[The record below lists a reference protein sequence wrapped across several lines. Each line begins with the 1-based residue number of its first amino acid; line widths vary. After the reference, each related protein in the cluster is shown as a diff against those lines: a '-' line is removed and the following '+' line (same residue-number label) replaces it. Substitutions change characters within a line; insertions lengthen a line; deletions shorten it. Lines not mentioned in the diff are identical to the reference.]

1 MQSYEVVRE
10 VENLCANNQMRDIF
24 FEEIETD
31 DPVGWL
37 RDFVK
42 GKDVE
47 LTVDEKESGD
57 LTVFVESGGVR
68 FAAQGRHGAGRR
80 HGAGLDPD
88 RLPSG
93 ADRCSLSAGAG
104 NAGAGRLPGVI
115 CISGKAAAMRLF
127 QRTEVS
133 QL

>member
-1 MQSYEVVRE
+1 MIY
-10 VENLCANNQMRDIF
+10 NQMRDIF

-57 LTVFVESGGVR
+57 LTVFVESGGVTQK
-68 FAAQGRHGAGRR
+68 F
-80 HGAGLDPD
+80 LFT
-88 RLPSG
+88 RL
-93 ADRCSLSAGAG
+93 
-104 NAGAGRLPGVI
+104 
-115 CISGKAAAMRLF
+115 
-127 QRTEVS
+127 
-133 QL
+133 

>member
-1 MQSYEVVRE
+1 MSLILTFGGIISIFGKT
-10 VENLCANNQMRDIF
+10 ENGEDIDSL

-57 LTVFVESGGVR
+57 LTVFVENGGVTQK
-68 FAAQGRHGAGRR
+68 F
-80 HGAGLDPD
+80 LFT
-88 RLPSG
+88 RL
-93 ADRCSLSAGAG
+93 
-104 NAGAGRLPGVI
+104 
-115 CISGKAAAMRLF
+115 
-127 QRTEVS
+127 
-133 QL
+133 

>member
-47 LTVDEKESGD
+47 LTVAY
-57 LTVFVESGGVR
+57 GGQPVYYYT
-68 FAAQGRHGAGRR
+68 
-80 HGAGLDPD
+80 
-88 RLPSG
+88 
-93 ADRCSLSAGAG
+93 
-104 NAGAGRLPGVI
+104 
-115 CISGKAAAMRLF
+115 ISI
-127 QRTEVS
+127 E
-133 QL
+133 

>member
-1 MQSYEVVRE
+1 MQSSEVVRE
-10 VENLCANNQMRDIF
+10 VEHLCALNQMRDIF

-57 LTVFVESGGVR
+57 LTVFVESGGVTQK
-68 FAAQGRHGAGRR
+68 F
-80 HGAGLDPD
+80 LFT
-88 RLPSG
+88 RL
-93 ADRCSLSAGAG
+93 
-104 NAGAGRLPGVI
+104 
-115 CISGKAAAMRLF
+115 
-127 QRTEVS
+127 
-133 QL
+133 

>member
-1 MQSYEVVRE
+1 
-10 VENLCANNQMRDIF
+10 MRDIF

-57 LTVFVESGGVR
+57 LTVFVESGGVTQK
-68 FAAQGRHGAGRR
+68 F
-80 HGAGLDPD
+80 LFT
-88 RLPSG
+88 RL
-93 ADRCSLSAGAG
+93 
-104 NAGAGRLPGVI
+104 
-115 CISGKAAAMRLF
+115 
-127 QRTEVS
+127 
-133 QL
+133 

>member
-1 MQSYEVVRE
+1 MPRSTVIVLQQAPQRCTAYTQHLRRTGSVA
-10 VENLCANNQMRDIF
+10 VEMVYNQMRDIF

-57 LTVFVESGGVR
+57 LTVFVESGGVTQK
-68 FAAQGRHGAGRR
+68 F
-80 HGAGLDPD
+80 LFT
-88 RLPSG
+88 RL
-93 ADRCSLSAGAG
+93 
-104 NAGAGRLPGVI
+104 
-115 CISGKAAAMRLF
+115 
-127 QRTEVS
+127 
-133 QL
+133 

>member
-42 GKDVE
+42 GKDVT

-57 LTVFVESGGVR
+57 LTVFVESGGVTQK
-68 FAAQGRHGAGRR
+68 F
-80 HGAGLDPD
+80 LFT
-88 RLPSG
+88 RLGHAPAEKRQKSQIKI
-93 ADRCSLSAGAG
+93 D
-104 NAGAGRLPGVI
+104 
-115 CISGKAAAMRLF
+115 ISVAHFLHIFMQFL
-127 QRTEVS
+127 QE
-133 QL
+133 

>member
-42 GKDVE
+42 GK
-47 LTVDEKESGD
+47 ESGD
-57 LTVFVESGGVR
+57 LTVFVESGGVTQK
-68 FAAQGRHGAGRR
+68 F
-80 HGAGLDPD
+80 LFT
-88 RLPSG
+88 RL
-93 ADRCSLSAGAG
+93 
-104 NAGAGRLPGVI
+104 
-115 CISGKAAAMRLF
+115 
-127 QRTEVS
+127 
-133 QL
+133 